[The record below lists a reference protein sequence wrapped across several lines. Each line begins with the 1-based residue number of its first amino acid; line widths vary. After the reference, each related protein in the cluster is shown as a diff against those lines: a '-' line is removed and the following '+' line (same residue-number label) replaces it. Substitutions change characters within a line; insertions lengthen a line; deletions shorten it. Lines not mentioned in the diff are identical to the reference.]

1 VLPSDGG
8 TSGLF
13 LSPVPI
19 PPGDPAA
26 LASGAAT
33 YTAAQGEIERSR
45 ATLASVTGQAGGAA
59 WTGAGASGF
68 VTSTST
74 LASAYSVTSGALAQ
88 GATALRAYSADL
100 AAAQATARQ
109 ANAAVAQTNA
119 TASAL
124 LTAQSDAQ
132 TAQAS
137 ANDAA
142 NASAAADAH
151 AAANPHSPGA
161 QVAATNA
168 RTTASDASTAASGA
182 WQRVTALTGTY
193 DAQRSHAVT
202 LSAQATSQ
210 ATHAS
215 AKAAAA
221 FSAASSSL
229 TTGKSKPGQPSV
241 WQKIVSG
248 IPVWNDRAGWGLNAW
263 GAFGALVVGKAEAKY
278 LEAAST
284 LNGARAAEDQAFW
297 NWYEGDGGW
306 FNWNPA
312 RLAYNS
318 AASNASTAAEDLRG
332 AIAPAASDWGAM
344 AVLGRAG
351 LGLGMASDVVTMWQ
365 PTASFGPGGLLGGN
379 TDRVMAGLNFAASG
393 LALGSS
399 LGIGAAAGLMAIP
412 GVDVVVGAVVIGTA
426 AYFAGEFVY
435 QHWGDITHGIEAAG
449 SWLGNEATSLGNNIA
464 SGVTSAGSWVGHEAS
479 SVGSDIGKAF
489 SWL

>member
-1 VLPSDGG
+1 M
-8 TSGLF
+8 F

-45 ATLASVTGQAGGAA
+45 ATLASVAGPAGGPA

-74 LASAYSVTSGALAQ
+74 LASAYAVTSGALAQ

-100 AAAQATARQ
+100 AAAQETARQ
-109 ANAAVAQTNA
+109 ANAAVAQVNA

-132 TAQAS
+132 VAQAS

-142 NASAAADAH
+142 SASATADAH
-151 AAANPHSPGA
+151 ATANPHSPGA
-161 QVAATNA
+161 QVAATSA
-168 RTTASDASTAASGA
+168 RTAASDASSAASGA
-182 WQRVTALTGTY
+182 WQKVTALSGTY
-193 DAQRSHAVT
+193 DAQRSHALS
-202 LSAQATSQ
+202 LSAHATSQ
-210 ATHAS
+210 AAQAAARAAAGFS
-215 AKAAAA
+215 AAAA
-221 FSAASSSL
+221 SL
-229 TTGKSKPGQPSV
+229 TTGKGKPGQPSV
-241 WQKIVSG
+241 WQKIVNG
-248 IPVWNDRAGWGLNAW
+248 IPVWNDHAGWGLNAW
-263 GAFGALVVGKAEAKY
+263 GAFGAAVVGKAEVNY
-278 LEAAST
+278 LSAEST
-284 LNGARAAEDQAFW
+284 LSGARATEDEAFW

-306 FNWNPA
+306 FDWNPA
-312 RLAYNS
+312 RLAYNA
-318 AASNASTAAEDLRG
+318 AASNASAAAEDLRG

-344 AVLGRAG
+344 AVLGRVG
-351 LGLGMASDVVTMWQ
+351 LGLGMASDVVTLWQ
-365 PTASFGPGGLLGGN
+365 PSASFGPGGLLGGN

-393 LALGSS
+393 VALGSS
-399 LGIGAAAGLMAIP
+399 FGITAAAGLMAIP
-412 GVDVVVGAVVIGTA
+412 GVDVVVGGVVIGTA

-435 QHWGDITHGIEAAG
+435 QHWGDITGGIEAAG
-449 SWLGNEATSLGNNIA
+449 SWLGNEATSLGNSIG
-464 SGVTSAGSWVGHEAS
+464 SGLSSAGSWIGHEAGGLGNDIG